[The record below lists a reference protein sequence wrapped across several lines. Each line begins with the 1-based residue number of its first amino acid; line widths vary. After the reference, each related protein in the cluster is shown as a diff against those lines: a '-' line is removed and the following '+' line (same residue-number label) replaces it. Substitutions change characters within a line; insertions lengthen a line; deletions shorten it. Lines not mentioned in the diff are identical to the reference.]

1 MKNLLILAFAGF
13 VAQLIDGSLGMGYGV
28 TSTTMLL
35 ALGLAPAVVSASVH
49 AGEVITT
56 LVSGISHWRFGNVDR
71 EMTWRLALPGAVG
84 AFCGAVFL
92 SRLPVHLARPGVSI
106 FLFLLGIVVLFRFA
120 RPRKKAHTSRPAD
133 PRVSSRFLI
142 PLGLIAGFFDATGGG
157 GWGPIATSTL
167 LSRGSQSPR
176 QVVGSVD
183 ASEFLVALSA
193 TLGFILALGW
203 TQINVAWTLAIV
215 IGGVFAAPLAAWAVR
230 LLPARILGITVGVMI
245 LVSNARTILTSLG
258 VEVPLAIFLVL
269 FAIPMLVALASVR
282 WRKGV
287 QVDG

>member
-120 RPRKKAHTSRPAD
+120 RPRKKAHTFRPAD